1 VSVVDLDDVVSG
13 VNRSLGGGS
22 EGING
27 GLDLLLGHGLRNGEI
42 LVVGDVRG
50 PVDLLGPSTLLLGG
64 DHSTVDPG
72 GEGRG
77 LASSVGNLDTDLLA
91 LGVGEGNDL
100 GVLLLLLIVPETD
113 VLGGDTSLFPPISI
127 WRSESGVKESN

>member
-1 VSVVDLDDVVSG
+1 
-13 VNRSLGGGS
+13 
-22 EGING
+22 
-27 GLDLLLGHGLRNGEI
+27 
-42 LVVGDVRG
+42 
-50 PVDLLGPSTLLLGG
+50 
-64 DHSTVDPG
+64 
-72 GEGRG
+72 
-77 LASSVGNLDTDLLA
+77 VGNLDTDLLA